1 MRVIGRS
8 QSGQIVGCFER
19 FSSQSCDLLAQRL
32 DAYLRPVEHACLEG
46 FRETVA
52 WLYGIGAV
60 QFECISSVPD
70 ENPDPALTLTSADP
84 HEIKHHA
91 HKTS

>member
-19 FSSQSCDLLAQRL
+19 FGPQSRDLLAQRL
-32 DAYLRPVEHACLEG
+32 DAYLRPVEQTCLAG

-52 WLYGIGAV
+52 WLYAIGAV
-60 QFECISSVPD
+60 HFECITNSSD
-70 ENPDPALTLTSADP
+70 
-84 HEIKHHA
+84 
-91 HKTS
+91 HKAGRVHRN